1 VTSLAPDENE
11 SHLAAGETPPRLE
24 LAPRPR
30 RRLIAPIPLSL
41 LAVVLVAAGFIAGAH
56 VEKGQSASGA
66 GAGAFAGASRS
77 AALGASAPTVGKG
90 SSATPASAGKSTPAP
105 EVARPTSG
113 KVTSKS
119 GRTLYVKGSEGS
131 TGKVATSPATTV
143 TKTVQAKVKA
153 IHPGETVTIT
163 GSTGSKGSLSA
174 ESISVG
180 SGAVGGGS
188 LGAG

>member
-1 VTSLAPDENE
+1 VTSVAPDEN
-11 SHLAAGETPPRLE
+11 HGLLAEGDGEAPPGLK

-30 RRLIAPIPLSL
+30 RRLIAPMPLSL

-56 VEKGQSASGA
+56 VEKGQSTSGA
-66 GAGAFAGASRS
+66 GAGAFAGATRS

-90 SSATPASAGKSTPAP
+90 SSATPASAGKSAGPAA

-119 GRTLYVKGSEGS
+119 GKTLYVKGSEGS
-131 TGKVATSPATTV
+131 TVKVATSAATTV
-143 TKTVQAKVKA
+143 TKTVKAKVKA

-174 ESISVG
+174 ESINVG
-180 SGAVGGGS
+180 SGGT
-188 LGAG
+188 